1 MTSILHSRETN
12 RCSNR
17 KGNILM
23 TDKNVLQEKSVDDLL
38 DNPFDMDASLLPK
51 EMENS
56 LADTAAPAKLIDRLT
71 PEEQDK
77 ARQLASQIPVGN
89 YEAVI
94 SYGANA
100 QNELSNFSHKMLD
113 HVQGKDIGP
122 VGEVLNELMAKL
134 SEIDTDDLSDKKKS
148 GLSRLFNKATRPI
161 KEIMT
166 KYEKLGTQVDKI
178 SVQLEHSKRGLME
191 DVRMLDNL
199 YEQNKTYFQ
208 ALNVYIAAAELKI
221 DEINSTIIP
230 ELHKKAQQS
239 DDQMMVQEVN
249 DMAQFVD
256 RLEKRLYDLQLS
268 RQITIQS
275 APQIRMIQQTNQT
288 LAEKIQASI
297 MTAIPLWKNQ
307 IAIALTLNRQQK
319 AVESQK
325 LVTKTTNDLLL
336 RNSEML
342 KVNSIET
349 AKENEKGIIEIDTLK
364 TTQENL
370 IQTIEE
376 TLLIQADGRAK
387 RKAAETEIAR
397 MEQDLKTRLLAV
409 YEESQNRPS

>member
-1 MTSILHSRETN
+1 
-12 RCSNR
+12 
-17 KGNILM
+17 M
-23 TDKNVLQEKSVDDLL
+23 TDKNTQAETTMDDLL
-38 DNPFDMDASLLPK
+38 DNPFDLDASLLPK
-51 EMENS
+51 EMES
-56 LADTAAPAKLIDRLT
+56 TLAESTSSTKLIDRLT
-71 PEEQDK
+71 EEEQVK
-77 ARQLASQIPVGN
+77 AKQLAAQIPVGN

-94 SYGANA
+94 TYGANA
-100 QNELSNFSHKMLD
+100 QNELSRFSHKMLD
-113 HVQGKDIGP
+113 HVQSKDIGP
-122 VGEVLNELMAKL
+122 VGDVLNELMNKL
-134 SEIDTDDLSDKKKS
+134 SEIDPDDLSEKKKS
-148 GLSRLFNKATRPI
+148 GLGRLFGKATRSVQ
-161 KEIMT
+161 EMMT
-166 KYEKLGTQVDKI
+166 RYQKLGTQIDKI
-178 SVQLEHSKRGLME
+178 GVQLEHSKRGLMD
-191 DVRMLDNL
+191 DVKMLDSL

-208 ALNVYIAAAELKI
+208 ALNVYIAAAELKVE
-221 DEINSTIIP
+221 EINQTIIP
-230 ELHKKAQQS
+230 ELHKKVQQS
-239 DDQMMVQEVN
+239 NDQMMVQEVN

-297 MTAIPLWKNQ
+297 MTSIPLWKNQ
-307 IAIALTLNRQQK
+307 IAIALTLNRQAK

-364 TTQENL
+364 KTQENL

-376 TLLIQADGRAK
+376 TLVIQADGRAK
-387 RKAAETEIAR
+387 RKSAEIEIAR
-397 MEQDLKTRLLAV
+397 MEEDLKTRLLSV
-409 YEESQNRPS
+409 YEESKNRPS